1 MQQFNVQD
9 KATTAVESASVCY
22 YSSKITLTLG
32 GSSSSRT
39 FEGGLSVI
47 WKNDDRPLP
56 DGGTE
61 FSEQQ
66 WSFGGNE
73 GRQIVDLP
81 DGEGVGR

>member
-47 WKNDDRPLP
+47 WKNVRD
-56 DGGTE
+56 
-61 FSEQQ
+61 
-66 WSFGGNE
+66 FG
-73 GRQIVDLP
+73 I
-81 DGEGVGR
+81 